1 MNVAVVFRSSSVAC
15 VLRLSNGG
23 GICWMAFML
32 LLVVVFSSM
41 AQIMPLSQRSAIQWQ
56 ACIWCCSPLH
66 VVFCI
71 KNWKRATFRKKLF
84 CCVCL
89 MEFFFVQ
96 QLIFSSFLLKVL
108 LVKQPVLYVT
118 TACKV
123 HFFSMTI
130 EKTTQKYFILS
141 FLVVVFVERPDFAP
155 V

>member
-1 MNVAVVFRSSSVAC
+1 
-15 VLRLSNGG
+15 
-23 GICWMAFML
+23 
-32 LLVVVFSSM
+32 
-41 AQIMPLSQRSAIQWQ
+41 
-56 ACIWCCSPLH
+56 
-66 VVFCI
+66 
-71 KNWKRATFRKKLF
+71 
-84 CCVCL
+84 